1 METSSVEFP
10 VRQEKPAPNR
20 VSPLAFP
27 LSFQLHTHTR
37 ILQPDAAAIREESCA
52 TKFPR
57 YMTRTTC
64 SSITLENCHI
74 IIDISTSQLKLR
86 WQVKDKF
93 ELPLETSAV

>member
-27 LSFQLHTHTR
+27 LSFQLQTHTR